1 MIILHAGS
9 FNKRLLIWGE
19 KPREKDSA
27 STSNQARKAKTTLPV
42 QYPYDA
48 GGTGLS
54 KSLQE
59 ILPNSKAVSKRT
71 RKILVWLP
79 TKASTPIASSSL
91 IAEPPKSRV
100 KLRLA
105 PWTISAYQLSLE
117 ETVEFLCKCSGGR
130 TLKSGILIGRDLAYW
145 SKALRFAGSLVARQ
159 QYLPGLTIE
168 GERYRSVWEPI
179 IAGKDTELLAGLAKQ
194 MPAVGRALSES
205 QETSPPERPGG
216 TLLKQF
222 LTASVDYLVRSG
234 CPEDIE
240 SKGERTKKKKTTFD
254 SIHDAWLYSL
264 RNEESIIEAEQ
275 TELAQLAE
283 QVAQWHRPIAVS
295 TASPFRLC
303 LRLEEPDELEE
314 TTSALPNN
322 GWYVRYLLQPYKDPS
337 LLVQLEDAWKTKSR
351 KASVLKKYGSDV
363 KEYMLS
369 ALGQASGICPL
380 IAASLASA
388 TPAGYELDV
397 LGAYDFLNN
406 KAIALEQTGF
416 GVMLPAWWTRKG
428 TKLKLSASA
437 NVKSPKM
444 QGGNAFSLE
453 SMVRFDWSVALGNKK
468 LTLEELEA
476 LAKLKAP
483 LVKIRGQW
491 IEMNAT
497 EIQAAIDFWKKNS
510 SQKATVRDIIQMALG
525 AKETSVGFELGGVK
539 ATGWIGKLLKQ
550 LEGTVKFEK
559 LAIAKTFSGAL
570 RPYQVRGFSWL
581 AFLRKWGMGA
591 CLADDMGLGKTIQAL
606 ALIQRDWHT
615 NGKAPVIVVCP
626 TSIVNNWQ
634 KESSRFTPDIPVMVH
649 HGIGRH
655 KEESFIREAKKHAIV
670 ISSYGLLQR
679 DIKFLTDVQWA
690 GVVLDEAQNIKNPE
704 TKQSKAARLLKADYR
719 IALTGTPVEN
729 NVGDLWSI
737 MEFLNPGFLGTQAEF
752 KRNFFIPIQATRD
765 HEAAKHLKQITAPFI
780 LRRLKTDKTII
791 SDLPEKQEMKVYCTL
806 TKEQASLYK
815 ATLKD
820 SEDKLES
827 SEGIQRKGVV
837 LGLLSKLKQVCN
849 HPTQF
854 LGDNS
859 AIPGRSGKLAR
870 LTEMLEEIIE
880 VGDRALVFSQ
890 FSEMG
895 GILQRYLQ
903 DTFGYEVLFL
913 YGAVSKKRR
922 DQMIER
928 FQSKD
933 NGPPIFI
940 LSLKAGGTG
949 LNLTGANHVF
959 HFDRWWNPAVE
970 NQATDRAFRIG
981 QKRNV
986 QVHKFIC
993 AGTLED
999 KIDEM
1004 IEKKKEIADKVVG
1017 TGEGWLTELSN
1028 KELKNIFALR
1038 KEAIGS

>member
-1 MIILHAGS
+1 MIVLHAGS
-9 FNKRLLIWGE
+9 FNDHLLIWGE
-19 KPREKDSA
+19 KPLEKDPVSA
-27 STSNQARKAKTTLPV
+27 TGQAQKTNPALHV
-42 QYPYDA
+42 EFPYDA
-48 GGTGLS
+48 ENVDLA

-59 ILPNSKAVSKRT
+59 VLPISKAVSKKT
-71 RKILVWLP
+71 QKLTAWLP
-79 TKASTPIASSSL
+79 TKGQTPVTSSPMIAK
-91 IAEPPKSRV
+91 PPKSRT
-100 KLRLA
+100 KIQLA
-105 PWTISAYQLSLE
+105 PWTVAAYQLSTQ
-117 ETVEFLCKCSGGR
+117 ETVELLCKCSSGR
-130 TLKSGILIGRDLAYW
+130 TLKSGILIGDDLAYW
-145 SKALRFAGSLVARQ
+145 AGALRFAGALVARQ
-159 QYLPGLTIE
+159 RYLPGLTIE
-168 GERYRSVWEPI
+168 GKKYRSVWEPI
-179 IAGKDTELLAGLAKQ
+179 FTGKDTELLAGLAKQ
-194 MPAVGRALSES
+194 MPAVGRAVSGPEA
-205 QETSPPERPGG
+205 TSPPEIPAT

-222 LTASVDYLVRSG
+222 IITSVDYLVRSSSAEQIG
-234 CPEDIE
+234 LKNTRE
-240 SKGERTKKKKTTFD
+240 KKKKNTFD
-254 SIHDAWLYSL
+254 SIHDAWLHSL
-264 RNEESIIEAEQ
+264 RDEDAYFEARPAEIARLSEQ
-275 TELAQLAE
+275 IT
-283 QVAQWHRPIAVS
+283 QWRRPIAVS
-295 TASPFRLC
+295 TVSPLRFC
-303 LRLEEPDELEE
+303 LRLEEPDEPEE
-314 TTSALPNN
+314 TKSAPQDN
-322 GWYVRYLLQPYKDPS
+322 GWYVRYLLQPLKDPS
-337 LLVQLEDAWKTKSR
+337 LFVPLEDAWKTRDR
-351 KASVLKKYGSDV
+351 KASMLKKYGPDA

-380 IAASLASA
+380 IAASLKNAA
-388 TPAGYELDV
+388 PAGYDLDV
-397 LGAYDFLNN
+397 FSAHDFLNN
-406 KAIALEQTGF
+406 KAIALEQAGF

-444 QGGNAFSLE
+444 QGGNSFSME
-453 SMVRFDWSVALGNKK
+453 SIVKFDWSVALGNKK

-476 LAKLKAP
+476 LAKLKSP
-483 LVKIRGQW
+483 LVKIRGRW
-491 IEMNAT
+491 VEMNAT

-510 SQKATVRDIIQMALG
+510 SEKATVRDIIQMALG
-525 AKETSVGFELGGVK
+525 AKETSVGFKFGGIR
-539 ATGWIGKLLKQ
+539 ATGWIGELLKQ
-550 LEGTVKFEK
+550 LNGNIKFEE
-559 LAIAKTFSGAL
+559 LSVANTFSGTL
-570 RPYQVRGFSWL
+570 RPYQIRGFSWL
-581 AFLRKWGMGA
+581 GFLRKWGMGA
-591 CLADDMGLGKTIQAL
+591 CLADDMGLGKTVQAL
-606 ALIQRDWHT
+606 ALVQRDWHI
-615 NGKAPVIVVCP
+615 NGQNPVMLVCP
-626 TSIVNNWQ
+626 TSVVNIWR
-634 KESSRFTPDIPVMVH
+634 KEASRFTPDIPVMVH

-655 KEESFIREAKKHAIV
+655 KEENFIKEAKKHAIV

-679 DIKFLTDVQWA
+679 DVKFLKDVQWA
-690 GVVLDEAQNIKNPE
+690 GIVLDEAQNIKNPE

-752 KRNFFIPIQATRD
+752 KRNFFIPIQAVRD
-765 HEAAKHLKQITAPFI
+765 QDAARQLKRITAPFI
-780 LRRLKTDKTII
+780 LRRLKTDKSII

-815 ATLKD
+815 ATLK
-820 SEDKLES
+820 EAEEQLKS
-827 SEGIQRKGVV
+827 SEGIRRKGVI

-903 DTFGYEVLFL
+903 NTFGYEVLFL
-913 YGAVSKKRR
+913 HGAVPRKQR
-922 DQMIER
+922 DQMVER
-928 FQSKD
+928 FQSKND
-933 NGPPIFI
+933 APPVFI

-1004 IEKKKEIADKVVG
+1004 IERKKEIAENVVG
-1017 TGEGWLTELSN
+1017 TGEGWLTELSD

-1038 KEAIGS
+1038 KEAVGS